1 MEVKN
6 RRIGV
11 KNWIFIWTL
20 GMIGQLCWNIEN
32 YWFNT
37 FVYTK
42 ISPNPTIVTIMVAIS
57 AIATTLATFIFGT
70 ISDRLGKRKP
80 FITWGY
86 ILWGIFTII
95 FGLSEFASN
104 NLIVAAVIVIGADAI
119 MSFFG
124 SVGNDAGFNAWTT
137 DLLNDKNK
145 GQVGA
150 AIAAHPVLATI
161 IGTVIGGAIISAFGY
176 LSFFV
181 VIGVLV
187 IMMGVVSM
195 FLISDVEEL
204 EPKKTHLTFIKQ
216 FLAIFDF
223 KNILAHKELFFV
235 LVTMA
240 TFFIGFNVFFVHI
253 GNYML
258 YNLGFDE
265 GLAGLIQ
272 GGSLVVSILFTIPAA
287 FLLNKGKNVLVVTI
301 ALLSEFIGLWILFIF
316 EGSIMFLLLLG
327 VVLVGVGYVLFTQTL
342 TVWSKRLFPEENRG
356 QFEGMRIVFMVLIPM
371 IIGPVIADPLVSYF
385 GLETIIDG
393 KSGMVASNLNFA
405 VASIIVII
413 AFLPLYFAN
422 KHSRYNK
429 AD

>member
-124 SVGNDAGFNAWTT
+124 SVGNDAGFNAG
-137 DLLNDKNK
+137 LLICLMIKIK
-145 GQVGA
+145 A
-150 AIAAHPVLATI
+150 R
-161 IGTVIGGAIISAFGY
+161 
-176 LSFFV
+176 
-181 VIGVLV
+181 
-187 IMMGVVSM
+187 
-195 FLISDVEEL
+195 L
-204 EPKKTHLTFIKQ
+204 ERQ
-216 FLAIFDF
+216 
-223 KNILAHKELFFV
+223 
-235 LVTMA
+235 
-240 TFFIGFNVFFVHI
+240 
-253 GNYML
+253 
-258 YNLGFDE
+258 
-265 GLAGLIQ
+265 
-272 GGSLVVSILFTIPAA
+272 
-287 FLLNKGKNVLVVTI
+287 
-301 ALLSEFIGLWILFIF
+301 
-316 EGSIMFLLLLG
+316 
-327 VVLVGVGYVLFTQTL
+327 
-342 TVWSKRLFPEENRG
+342 
-356 QFEGMRIVFMVLIPM
+356 
-371 IIGPVIADPLVSYF
+371 
-385 GLETIIDG
+385 
-393 KSGMVASNLNFA
+393 
-405 VASIIVII
+405 
-413 AFLPLYFAN
+413 
-422 KHSRYNK
+422 
-429 AD
+429 